1 MDSWMNER
9 MPTYLHVP
17 FCCCVPSSKIFPFSL
32 LAHLM
37 FRGVTMTI
45 LFVDLN
51 LIDANCNGHDA
62 IP

>member
-1 MDSWMNER
+1 MC
-9 MPTYLHVP
+9 P
-17 FCCCVPSSKIFPFSL
+17 FVVVCCLGRFFPFSL

-37 FRGVTMTI
+37 FYGVTMTI

-51 LIDANCNGHDA
+51 LTDAVCNGHAA